1 MVVTPSLSSQSGH
14 AVQINPKSAV
24 QPLPASDGA
33 GVLQFVPNMSVIRK
47 GGSSGDPLLR
57 GLGIQA
63 DGQFIYG
70 GCGNRMD
77 PPTAYVFPGSFDN
90 VVVTKGPQTVTEGSG
105 MVAGAV
111 RFIRKTPKP
120 AESVTAHANL
130 AATVGSFGRFDL
142 MGDVDV
148 QGKYGYVR
156 ANAIHN
162 QSDDY
167 KDGNKTE
174 VHSHFKRHSSSL
186 QVGATPTENTVISLG
201 YERSRGEAAY
211 ADRGMDGSKFDRDA
225 WTIKALQRKYHA
237 VVKRSIPKLRAQ
249 QSGSHYG

>member
-33 GVLQFVPNMSVIRK
+33 GVLQSVPNMSVIRK

-57 GLGIQA
+57 GLGGSRLGIQA
-63 DGQFIYG
+63 DGQFIYS

-77 PPTAYVFPGSFDN
+77 PPTAYIFPGSFDN

-167 KDGNKTE
+167 KDGDKTE

-186 QVGATPTENTVISLG
+186 QVGAMPTENTVISLG

-225 WTIKALQRKYHA
+225 WTIKAL
-237 VVKRSIPKLRAQ
+237 
-249 QSGSHYG
+249 